1 MISRKNY
8 NLVQHFLYYEE
19 NLVGP
24 KTLLVKRGHL
34 NTLLEFIDEVPF
46 ADSKSL
52 LEQYKTYLMS
62 DKARRDGK
70 NIPLS
75 LNTVRKNLGTT
86 YEFLT

>member
-8 NLVQHFLYYEE
+8 NLVQHFLYYEK

-52 LEQYKTYLMS
+52 LEQ
-62 DKARRDGK
+62 
-70 NIPLS
+70 
-75 LNTVRKNLGTT
+75 
-86 YEFLT
+86 